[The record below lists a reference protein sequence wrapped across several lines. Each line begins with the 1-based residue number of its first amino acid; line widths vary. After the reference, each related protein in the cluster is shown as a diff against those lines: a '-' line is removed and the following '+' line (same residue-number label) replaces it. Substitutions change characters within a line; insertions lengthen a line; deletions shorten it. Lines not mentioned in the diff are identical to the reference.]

1 TLIVLFAGAAWL
13 PTLGATG
20 VSNSDILLSETDAKA
35 GQAIL
40 NEHFD
45 AGAGSPASIIAP
57 QELEDAVMGI
67 LDKHPEISQVTL
79 TSQSGA
85 PAHTPPLDLEPTV
98 VDGRVYFQVTL
109 IQAPGP
115 LKAQDTVVLLR
126 DDLASLD
133 GELLVGGESAP

>member
-1 TLIVLFAGAAWL
+1 KFWNKVANLVEGSPRKVWVGTLIVLFAGAAWL
-13 PTLGATG
+13 PTLSATG

-57 QELEDAVMGI
+57 QELEDDVMEI

-79 TSQSGA
+79 TSESGA
-85 PAHTPPLDLEPTV
+85 SANTPPMNLEPNV
-98 VDGRVYFQVTL
+98 VDGRIYFQATL
-109 IQAPGP
+109 NQEA
-115 LKAQDTVVLLR
+115 D
-126 DDLASLD
+126 S
-133 GELLVGGESAP
+133 